1 MTERPKVIM
10 RTLAERESF
19 VDGFNACMKRLRKYA
34 ESGMPMEDLME
45 KMEAHT
51 LTINSFFERKEE

>member
-1 MTERPKVIM
+1 MTERPKVIR
-10 RTLAERESF
+10 RTRAESEAF

-45 KMEAHT
+45 KMEAHS

>member
-10 RTLAERESF
+10 RTPAERESF

-34 ESGMPMEDLME
+34 ESGMPMEDLMK
-45 KMEAHT
+45 KMEAHSR
-51 LTINSFFERKEE
+51 TINSFFERNKE

>member
-10 RTLAERESF
+10 RTPAEVKSF
-19 VDGFNACMKRLRKYA
+19 VDGFNACMKHLRKYA

-45 KMEAHT
+45 KMEAHS
-51 LTINSFFERKEE
+51 LTINSCVVRKEE